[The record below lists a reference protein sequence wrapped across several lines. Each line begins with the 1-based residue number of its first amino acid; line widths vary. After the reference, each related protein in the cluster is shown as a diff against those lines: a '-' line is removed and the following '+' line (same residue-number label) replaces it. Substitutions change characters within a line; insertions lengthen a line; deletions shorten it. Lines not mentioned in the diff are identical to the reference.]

1 MTKLPQVSS
10 DDVIKKL
17 MAIGFDYAP
26 HRGKRSH
33 VALYKTGEGGNKLL
47 VIVPQRDPIPRGTL
61 ISILKQAR
69 LTKEE
74 FLNL

>member
-26 HRGKRSH
+26 HRGKGSH
-33 VALYKTGEGGNKLL
+33 VAL
-47 VIVPQRDPIPRGTL
+47 
-61 ISILKQAR
+61 
-69 LTKEE
+69 
-74 FLNL
+74 